1 MGDFV
6 VGYWPEVGIIVVHT
20 LVRLRR
26 SPNGSKALE
35 ARLKGRVFRR
45 NVPLKWVT
53 EARLTAIQR
62 VWFFGSKAS
71 FSGQPDR
78 RAHESSNRNTWAT
91 GTGFESDKPNQSTHQ
106 LEKPEP
112 RACVSGLPAWSL
124 PIKAKVSPGL
134 SSHPKNPT
142 FTAP

>member
-6 VGYWPEVGIIVVHT
+6 VGYWPEVGVIVVHT

-45 NVPLKWVT
+45 NVPQKWVT

-62 VWFFGSKAS
+62 VWFLGLRPVFLANQTGVPTNHQIETLGQLGPVSKAINQTRVPTNS
-71 FSGQPDR
+71 ENPNRGHVCLVLTKLSAQLSP
-78 RAHESSNRNTWAT
+78 AEPYSSN
-91 GTGFESDKPNQSTHQ
+91 
-106 LEKPEP
+106 L
-112 RACVSGLPAWSL
+112 
-124 PIKAKVSPGL
+124 
-134 SSHPKNPT
+134 
-142 FTAP
+142 